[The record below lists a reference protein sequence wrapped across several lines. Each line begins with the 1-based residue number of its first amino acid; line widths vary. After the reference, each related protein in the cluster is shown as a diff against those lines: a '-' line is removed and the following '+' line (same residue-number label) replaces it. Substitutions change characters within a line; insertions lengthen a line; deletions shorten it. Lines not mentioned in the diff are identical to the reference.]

1 MGGPWRPTQERQT
14 KFSGSHLPQRPTCRK
29 QTDRL
34 ALCVVDS
41 KKGIL
46 VCPAS
51 SPTGSARAQ
60 EESMMRSLNIGHWV
74 ALVCMAALVAS
85 CGSTRETAWDTT
97 SESVRLDDAAR
108 AEVARLMAAADAA
121 WANRGDQAQ
130 AKAAVDAWSK
140 AGEVDPT
147 NAKALSELSHAIYF
161 YADCHLRFDEENPQ
175 LYKDTHEEGIKAAER
190 ALSAMS
196 PAFAEK
202 MASGER
208 IEDAI
213 SVLNKSAVPALYW
226 RSSNMGRWAIL
237 ESFATLL
244 SYKDEIRAIMEFCL
258 DEDPLYW
265 YQAPDRY
272 FGVFYAKAPSF
283 AGGDMKKSAAHFNVS
298 IDAHPNYFGTRILM
312 AEEWAVKEDNRPLFE
327 ELVGYVQKADPNSI
341 PAITPEN
348 TCEQRKANKLMAEI
362 DDIF

>member
-1 MGGPWRPTQERQT
+1 
-14 KFSGSHLPQRPTCRK
+14 
-29 QTDRL
+29 
-34 ALCVVDS
+34 
-41 KKGIL
+41 
-46 VCPAS
+46 
-51 SPTGSARAQ
+51 
-60 EESMMRSLNIGHWV
+60 MMRSLKIGHWV

-97 SESVRLDDAAR
+97 SESVQLDEAAQGQ
-108 AEVARLMAAADAA
+108 VAGLMASASAA
-121 WANRGDQAQ
+121 WADRGDPAQ
-130 AKAAVDAWSK
+130 AKAAIDAWRK
-140 AGEVDPT
+140 AAEIDPK
-147 NAKALSELSHAIYF
+147 NAEALNELTHAIYF
-161 YADCHLRFDEENPQ
+161 YADCHLRFDEENPK

-190 ALSAMS
+190 ALAAMS
-196 PAFAEK
+196 PAFADK

-208 IEDAI
+208 IEEAI
-213 SVLNKSAVPALYW
+213 SVLNASAVPALYW
-226 RSSNMGRWAIL
+226 RSSNLGRWAIL

-244 SYKDEIRAIMEFCL
+244 SYKDEIRSIMEFCL

-283 AGGDMKKSAAHFNVS
+283 AGGDMKKAAGHFNVS
-298 IDAHPNYFGTRILM
+298 IDAHPNYYGTRILM

-327 ELVGYVQKADPNSI
+327 ELVDYVIAGAPDAI

-348 TCEQRKANKLMAEI
+348 TCEQRKANKLKSEI

>member
-1 MGGPWRPTQERQT
+1 
-14 KFSGSHLPQRPTCRK
+14 
-29 QTDRL
+29 
-34 ALCVVDS
+34 
-41 KKGIL
+41 
-46 VCPAS
+46 
-51 SPTGSARAQ
+51 
-60 EESMMRSLNIGHWV
+60 MMRSLKIGHWV

-97 SESVRLDDAAR
+97 SESTQLDAA
-108 AEVARLMAAADAA
+108 AQKKVVQLLETASAA
-121 WANRGDQAQ
+121 WANRGDEAQ
-130 AKAAVDAWSK
+130 AKAAVDAWS
-140 AGEVDPT
+140 AATDLDPQ
-147 NAKALSELSHAIYF
+147 NATALTDLSHAIYY
-161 YADCHLRFDEENPQ
+161 YADCFLRPDEDNPQ
-175 LYKDTHEEGIKAAER
+175 LYKDTHEEGTRVAER

-208 IEDAI
+208 IEEAI
-213 SVLNKSAVPALYW
+213 GVLNANAVPALYW

-258 DEDPLYW
+258 NEDPLYW

-272 FGVFYAKAPSF
+272 FGIFYAKAPGF

-327 ELVGYVQKADPNSI
+327 ELVNYVLHGNVNSI
-341 PAITPEN
+341 PAIIPEN
-348 TCEQRKANKLMAEI
+348 ECEQRKAKKLMADI

>member
-1 MGGPWRPTQERQT
+1 MM
-14 KFSGSHLPQRPTCRK
+14 
-29 QTDRL
+29 
-34 ALCVVDS
+34 
-41 KKGIL
+41 
-46 VCPAS
+46 S
-51 SPTGSARAQ
+51 S
-60 EESMMRSLNIGHWV
+60 LKIGHWV

-97 SESVRLDDAAR
+97 SDSTQLDDAAQVKV
-108 AEVARLMAAADAA
+108 VALLEAASTA
-121 WANRGDQAQ
+121 WANRGDKAQ
-130 AKAAVDAWSK
+130 AKAAVDAWTE
-140 AGEVDPT
+140 ATELDPSDAEALT
-147 NAKALSELSHAIYF
+147 NLSHAIYY
-161 YADCHLRFDEENPQ
+161 YADCFLRPDEDNPL
-175 LYKDTHEEGIKAAER
+175 LYKNTHEEGTKAAER

-196 PAFAEK
+196 SAFADK

-213 SVLNKSAVPALYW
+213 SVLSAKAVPALYW

-272 FGVFYAKAPSF
+272 FGIFYAKAPGF
-283 AGGDMKKSAAHFNVS
+283 AGGDMNKSAAHFNVS

-312 AEEWAVKEDNRPLFE
+312 AEEWAVKQDNRPLFE
-327 ELVGYVQKADPNSI
+327 ELVQYVLNGDPNSVPGI
-341 PAITPEN
+341 IPEN
-348 TCEQRKANKLMAEI
+348 QCEQRKAKKLMADV

>member
-1 MGGPWRPTQERQT
+1 MM
-14 KFSGSHLPQRPTCRK
+14 
-29 QTDRL
+29 
-34 ALCVVDS
+34 
-41 KKGIL
+41 
-46 VCPAS
+46 S
-51 SPTGSARAQ
+51 S
-60 EESMMRSLNIGHWV
+60 LKIGHWV

-85 CGSTRETAWDTT
+85 CGSSRETAWDTT
-97 SESVRLDDAAR
+97 SDSGQLDDASQAKVTELL
-108 AEVARLMAAADAA
+108 ATASTA
-121 WANRGDQAQ
+121 WANRGEQAQ
-130 AKAAVDAWSK
+130 AKAAVDAWSE
-140 AGEVDPT
+140 ATVLDP
-147 NAKALSELSHAIYF
+147 NNGAALTDLSHAIYY
-161 YADCHLRFDEENPQ
+161 YADCFLRPDEENPQ
-175 LYKDTHEEGIKAAER
+175 LYKDTHEEGTKAAER
-190 ALSAMS
+190 ALAAMS
-196 PAFAEK
+196 PAFADK

-213 SVLNKSAVPALYW
+213 SVLNSKAVPALYW

-244 SYKDEIRAIMEFCL
+244 SYKDEIRAVMEFCL

-272 FGVFYAKAPSF
+272 FGIFFAKAPSF

-327 ELVGYVQKADPNSI
+327 ELVKYVINGDPNSVAGI
-341 PAITPEN
+341 VPEN
-348 TCEQRKANKLMAEI
+348 QCEQRKANKLMANI